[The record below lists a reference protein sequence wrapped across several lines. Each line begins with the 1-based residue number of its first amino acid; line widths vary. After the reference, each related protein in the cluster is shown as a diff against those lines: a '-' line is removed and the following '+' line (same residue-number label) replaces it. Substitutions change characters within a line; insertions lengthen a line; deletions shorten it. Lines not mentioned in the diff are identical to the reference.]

1 MSVYRK
7 WIDLH
12 EDIENLYYRD
22 AIPNLRLFQIRYNK
36 LKGTRIPL
44 IYFEHILGYK
54 WDKESVAKLVLTL
67 KNSKGLVDG
76 IGYIRRE
83 AQLIRRQSLE
93 RKQAFKLAS
102 GKLRNVSHTAPSN
115 SASNN
120 KIFH

>member
-22 AIPNLRLFQIRYNK
+22 AIPDLRVFQIRYNK
-36 LKGTRIPL
+36 SKGTRIPL
-44 IYFEHILGYK
+44 YYFKHILGYK
-54 WDKESVAKLVLTL
+54 RDKESVAKLVLNL

-76 IGYIRRE
+76 ADYIRRE
-83 AQLIRRQSLE
+83 AQLIRSQSLK
-93 RKQAFKLAS
+93 RKRAFKLAS
-102 GKLRNVSHTAPSN
+102 GKLSSGSHTAPSN

-120 KIFH
+120 SIFH